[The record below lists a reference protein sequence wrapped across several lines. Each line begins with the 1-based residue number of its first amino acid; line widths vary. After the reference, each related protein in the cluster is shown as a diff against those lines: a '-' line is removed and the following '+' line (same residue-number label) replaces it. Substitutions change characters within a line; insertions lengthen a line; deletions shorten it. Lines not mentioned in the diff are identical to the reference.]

1 MIKGK
6 FVRKPVIDKIEA
18 LKIHNEALVIDTQQP
33 PATNGFLFT
42 DKMKK
47 QLDLYKT
54 QGISQGVAFLLL
66 SAQAASEIQT
76 SESARNQYLEFWQ
89 KSGVNIACGTYAGP
103 GPIENSFEESVTN
116 IAQARSM
123 IDAMSDNMKLI
134 LNSKDIATIQ
144 SQNKIG
150 LIIDFQNTTP
160 FGDNL
165 HRIDLFHNLGL
176 RMCQL
181 TYNNANLVGGGC
193 TDMNKTGLTNFGK
206 SVVERLNQLNIIV
219 DVSHC
224 SEEVGWDSMKISNSP
239 VIVSHAS
246 SSSLCYHDRG
256 KSDTFAKAIADQG
269 GFLGVV
275 TIPGFIQDTYTAT
288 LDDIADHIVHLTN
301 VMGIDHVGIGTDK
314 AGPGPGTDSM
324 IEWPEGMA
332 NDRLSSVIPGQFN
345 HTGFR
350 LEEHR
355 LTDEYKIIGYNDFR
369 DWPNITIK
377 LAERG
382 FNETELRKIL
392 GLNYLRVFK
401 EVVG

>member
-42 DKMKK
+42 DKMKN

-76 SESARNQYLEFWQ
+76 SESARTQYLEFWQ

-134 LNSKDIATIQ
+134 LNSKDIATVQ
-144 SQNKIG
+144 SENKIG

-165 HRIDLFHNLGL
+165 QRIDLFHNLGL

-256 KSDTFAKAIADQG
+256 
-269 GFLGVV
+269 
-275 TIPGFIQDTYTAT
+275 
-288 LDDIADHIVHLTN
+288 
-301 VMGIDHVGIGTDK
+301 
-314 AGPGPGTDSM
+314 
-324 IEWPEGMA
+324 
-332 NDRLSSVIPGQFN
+332 
-345 HTGFR
+345 
-350 LEEHR
+350 
-355 LTDEYKIIGYNDFR
+355 
-369 DWPNITIK
+369 
-377 LAERG
+377 
-382 FNETELRKIL
+382 
-392 GLNYLRVFK
+392 
-401 EVVG
+401 